1 MWYCAACT
9 AQWQWAT
16 PSLSRLCI
24 GAYDSLE
31 LVSPSLTV
39 SSPSSEQCCGRSNA
53 TTAEVACRH
62 STTVTATAT
71 IVRSLFVAVASGDDS
86 LVHTTDQLCVRS
98 TPMQSPTAAP
108 PQADQ
113 FERFKELA
121 EQRKF
126 LDTCAQRYASA
137 YVRYR
142 YKSAA
147 QHTAPAVAPSSRW
160 DSAHSLAVL
169 SCLPRRGGYK
179 RNSVETALTRRCLMD
194 SLADASALS
203 VIWYWFMRRKISN
216 KRVAVLLSVGPV
228 WAMWAAGRYLNPT
241 CDLQLAR
248 QLDSPLGAD
257 VRTVLRGKFAGNA
270 LTAAIDEKDRDRPEK
285 DEQSGTGLPL
295 LWDLPFRTDNMLPKT
310 SSHRQQQLE
319 QQSLERESE
328 ADVMVMTEDEASASR
343 GGVTPLQLST
353 SDPAASTM
361 TPAAPSLR
369 SPPSSTSA
377 PSSAPSS
384 ASASHPSSGL
394 PPPPRPRPQPSAA
407 HGDSQ
412 DSPFADPSSRQPTA
426 AEAADN
432 ERQRRR
438 DEREKVRKQHEDDR
452 RERMAQRS
460 REDIRMTGSAAAV
473 TGASDAKRRFVRR
486 NEFGDE
492 VYEDDRM

>member
-1 MWYCAACT
+1 MPA
-9 AQWQWAT
+9 
-16 PSLSRLCI
+16 PS
-24 GAYDSLE
+24 DT
-31 LVSPSLTV
+31 LVSM
-39 SSPSSEQCCGRSNA
+39 C
-53 TTAEVACRH
+53 
-62 STTVTATAT
+62 
-71 IVRSLFVAVASGDDS
+71 D
-86 LVHTTDQLCVRS
+86 TDTSQQRS
-98 TPMQSPTAAP
+98 T
-108 PQADQ
+108 
-113 FERFKELA
+113 
-121 EQRKF
+121 QR
-126 LDTCAQRYASA
+126 
-137 YVRYR
+137 
-142 YKSAA
+142 
-147 QHTAPAVAPSSRW
+147 PAVVPSSRW
-160 DSAHSLAVL
+160 KSAHSIAVL
-169 SCLPRRGGYK
+169 SCLPLRGGYK
-179 RNSVETALTRRCLMD
+179 GSPVEAAILHRCLSSRLVSSLTNASVVCLISYSVLRNIVPNKRLSALLAVAPVCALT
-194 SLADASALS
+194 ATA
-203 VIWYWFMRRKISN
+203 WYFDPSCYI
-216 KRVAVLLSVGPV
+216 RV
-228 WAMWAAGRYLNPT
+228 
-241 CDLQLAR
+241 AR
-248 QLDSPLGAD
+248 QLDSPLAAD

-270 LTAAIDEKDRDRPEK
+270 LTAAIDANERDRPEK
-285 DEQSGTGLPL
+285 DKRSGTGLPL
-295 LWDLPFRTDNMLPKT
+295 LWDLPT
-310 SSHRQQQLE
+310 SSGRGSLKQQLE

-328 ADVMVMTEDEASASR
+328 ADVMVMTEDEAKCGAR

-361 TPAAPSLR
+361 TPATPSLR

-486 NEFGDE
+486 KR
-492 VYEDDRM
+492 VW

>member
-1 MWYCAACT
+1 M
-9 AQWQWAT
+9 
-16 PSLSRLCI
+16 S
-24 GAYDSLE
+24 
-31 LVSPSLTV
+31 
-39 SSPSSEQCCGRSNA
+39 
-53 TTAEVACRH
+53 
-62 STTVTATAT
+62 
-71 IVRSLFVAVASGDDS
+71 S
-86 LVHTTDQLCVRS
+86 LVE
-98 TPMQSPTAAP
+98 AN
-108 PQADQ
+108 
-113 FERFKELA
+113 
-121 EQRKF
+121 
-126 LDTCAQRYASA
+126 
-137 YVRYR
+137 
-142 YKSAA
+142 
-147 QHTAPAVAPSSRW
+147 
-160 DSAHSLAVL
+160 VL
-169 SCLPRRGGYK
+169 SLVGCWSLRHRIRKHRIIAPVTIAAAFVWSFGLR
-179 RNSVETALTRRCLMD
+179 TLD
-194 SLADASALS
+194 SSCYL
-203 VIWYWFMRRKISN
+203 
-216 KRVAVLLSVGPV
+216 RVV
-228 WAMWAAGRYLNPT
+228 
-241 CDLQLAR
+241 R

-257 VRTVLRGKFAGNA
+257 VRTVLRTNYPGNSI
-270 LTAAIDEKDRDRPEK
+270 TAAIDEKDRDRPEK
-285 DEQSGTGLPL
+285 DKRSGTGLPL
-295 LWDLPFRTDNMLPKT
+295 LWELPYTVDILRMPRM
-310 SSHRQQQLE
+310 SVQRQQQLE
-319 QQSLERESE
+319 QQSLERKSE
-328 ADVMVMTEDEASASR
+328 ADVMVMTEDEASAAR